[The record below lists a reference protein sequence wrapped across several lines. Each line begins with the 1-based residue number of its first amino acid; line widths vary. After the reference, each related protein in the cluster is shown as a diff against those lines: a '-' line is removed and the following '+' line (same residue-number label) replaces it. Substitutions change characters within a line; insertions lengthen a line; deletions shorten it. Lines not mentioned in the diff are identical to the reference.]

1 MKKILFLILFL
12 TGLFPVFD
20 SNGLYLGNYRSY
32 GQGELNEIEIVNC
45 TGVSSSVAYE
55 TDQYI
60 EYEDC
65 TEEYNYDYQLC
76 EPTLDCTY
84 RTEYKDGSDPCDPDT
99 YDEALCNESNCSTVC
114 PSDMVLNTACECVS
128 PPCTINCPEG
138 QRVTPDCGCEEIPP
152 PSNCRVACLPGYTE
166 INCTCVQNTQP
177 PPPALPD
184 PCAEAKT
191 NDLRASNSI
200 ISAQTNTIR
209 ANSQPGGNEFGA
221 EQNLTTFP
229 VTNNSPTYMN
239 VPVRDSGYPDAFIPD
254 FTWNAT
260 DGYTIGVNHGHLE
273 GTGPSSPD
281 IFKAY
286 EYLSNPELVAAGQ
299 DAIDYFK
306 ANFTITTTL
315 QDATYTVNIKDWNV
329 FGTLRNEYYA
339 DTVNGEANFK
349 EEVNFYFNKHV
360 FAPESEKYIYAALTL
375 YGNAITITK
384 LEKDAI
390 KSTLI
395 KLDGMNI
402 ISSPCPQ

>member
-128 PPCTINCPEG
+128 PPCTITCPEG
-138 QRVTPDCGCEEIPP
+138 QRVTPYCGCEEIPP

-166 INCTCVQNTQP
+166 INCVCVKNTTP
-177 PPPALPD
+177 PPPKPD
-184 PCAEAKT
+184 PCAETIRQAFYSLIQQGKLAEILSKF
-191 NDLRASNSI
+191 NGSNAQYKISISIGSLGSDGDLARTSNSGTYRRYNI
-200 ISAQTNTIR
+200 VF
-209 ANSQPGGNEFGA
+209 NE
-221 EQNLTTFP
+221 N
-229 VTNNSPTYMN
+229 
-239 VPVRDSGYPDAFIPD
+239 YPNATSLSKATSLIHEYIHAYFNID
-254 FTWNAT
+254 FTS
-260 DGYTIGVNHGHLE
+260 L
-273 GTGPSSPD
+273 
-281 IFKAY
+281 K
-286 EYLSNPELVAAGQ
+286 
-299 DAIDYFK
+299 
-306 ANFTITTTL
+306 
-315 QDATYTVNIKDWNV
+315 
-329 FGTLRNEYYA
+329 
-339 DTVNGEANFK
+339 
-349 EEVNFYFNKHV
+349 
-360 FAPESEKYIYAALTL
+360 
-375 YGNAITITK
+375 TK
-384 LEKDAI
+384 FFLPTK
-390 KSTLI
+390 
-395 KLDGMNI
+395 G
-402 ISSPCPQ
+402 